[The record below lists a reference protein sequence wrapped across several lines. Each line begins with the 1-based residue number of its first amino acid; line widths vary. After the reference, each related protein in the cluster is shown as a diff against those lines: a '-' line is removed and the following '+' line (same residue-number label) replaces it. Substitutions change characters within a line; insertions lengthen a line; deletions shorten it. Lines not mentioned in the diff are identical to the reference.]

1 MGCQIMW
8 NTMEEG
14 ARLCGILWSSSFIY
28 IIWRYQ
34 LQELTTVQIM
44 SCEEGDTGGQAIA
57 LDEVRGDGGLD
68 ESDCCGSG
76 KMQTKEECEP
86 SGPVGRLEMKI

>member
-1 MGCQIMW
+1 
-8 NTMEEG
+8 
-14 ARLCGILWSSSFIY
+14 
-28 IIWRYQ
+28 
-34 LQELTTVQIM
+34 M

-76 KMQTKEECEP
+76 KM
-86 SGPVGRLEMKI
+86 